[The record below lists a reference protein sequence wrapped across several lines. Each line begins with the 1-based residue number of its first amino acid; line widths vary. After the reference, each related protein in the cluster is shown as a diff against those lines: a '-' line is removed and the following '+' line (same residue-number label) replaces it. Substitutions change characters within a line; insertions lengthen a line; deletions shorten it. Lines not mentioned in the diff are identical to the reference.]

1 MTFKKSLVIN
11 TSDIAESTQSESK
24 NTDSSRLRVVT
35 VENYI
40 TVRSQLLPG
49 VSNNPLSTSPARKTG
64 YKHEN
69 YWSHWRHGAAEDDGY
84 SLLTSLA
91 AVTRE

>member
-1 MTFKKSLVIN
+1 MTLKKSLVIN
-11 TSDIAESTQSESK
+11 TSESMQSESK
-24 NTDSSRLRVVT
+24 NTDSSQLCVVA

-49 VSNNPLSTSPARKTG
+49 VSDIPSPSSPARKTR
-64 YKHEN
+64 YKYEN
-69 YWSHWRHGAAEDDGY
+69 YWSHWRHSTAEDDGY